1 MPKTE
6 TTYSDEELGLSPGWD
21 EQLDPNIRRELK
33 QARIDRF
40 QLRELER
47 EVTGYRRTAGF
58 ATAGIPQDDKG
69 QAFSKIYEGSEDPA
83 EVREAYEKLFGPLQ
97 APTGGT
103 AGAELDA
110 ETRIAAAGSAGAS
123 QGVPGTIDIGEAI
136 KGAKT
141 NAEVLEIIRQHGHA
155 AGLSLPA
162 DS

>member
-58 ATAGIPQDDKG
+58 ATAGIPQDEKG

-83 EVREAYEKLFGPLQ
+83 EVREA
-97 APTGGT
+97 PTRSCS
-103 AGAELDA
+103 ARSRLRPGARQGRNWMRRL
-110 ETRIAAAGSAGAS
+110 AS
-123 QGVPGTIDIGEAI
+123 QPPVVQEQVKACLAPSTSVRPSRAPRR
-136 KGAKT
+136 T
-141 NAEVLEIIRQHGHA
+141 PR
-155 AGLSLPA
+155 
-162 DS
+162 